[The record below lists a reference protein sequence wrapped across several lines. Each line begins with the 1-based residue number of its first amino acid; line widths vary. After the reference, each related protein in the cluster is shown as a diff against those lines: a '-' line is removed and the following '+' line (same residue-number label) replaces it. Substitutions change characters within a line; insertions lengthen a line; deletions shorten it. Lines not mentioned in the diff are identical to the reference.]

1 MPSIY
6 RYSCAEGVYSFQS
19 YKNNGEYISY
29 KYTRKLDKLQTAT
42 MVQIICN
49 IIPNKT
55 SNTYNVTLKRVNETT
70 VVGERNM
77 YYICVS
83 ACACVCVGARART
96 CASARVVLLSIMS
109 SAGAVLPASSLA
121 PPYFSTLS
129 HKRHDFR
136 KKKKSLNVKSVF

>member
-6 RYSCAEGVYSFQS
+6 RYSCAEGVYLFES
-19 YKNNGEYISY
+19 YKNNREYISY
-29 KYTRKLDKLQTAT
+29 KYTRKLNKLQTAR

-55 SNTYNVTLKRVNETT
+55 SNTYNVTLKRVNETI
-70 VVGERNM
+70 VVGESNT

-83 ACACVCVGARART
+83 ARACARACVGARART
-96 CASARVVLLSIMS
+96 CASARVALLSIMS

-136 KKKKSLNVKSVF
+136 EEKKSHWT